1 MNDQNDP
8 MSVLSASEELDIITR
23 IRGEVTNRK
32 DLTGENLFLAWGYP
46 TVIVLL
52 IEFVALLVWNE
63 DWCSWIWAGIPLMG
77 IPLMLY
83 FLNEDFER
91 THRRTLDQNV
101 ILMMWVFIGFA
112 CCVGGLAMGLANVY
126 QQCLFP
132 LIGFLCGM
140 GCYLTGIILHFR
152 PKTVCGILASL
163 LSAVPLFFQGDLW
176 LWQLPI
182 TAAVVV
188 ISLIIP
194 GHMYRRYVLESRG
207 K

>member
-23 IRGEVTNRK
+23 IRGEVTKRK